1 MSTTPSHT
9 LVLGSNRG
17 IGFEITR
24 TLAGRGDHVIAA
36 CRRTSPELGA
46 LASTARLEIREGI
59 DVTDRESLAGLATAL
74 GEGSL
79 DRLWVV
85 AGVLERTGLTP
96 FDPDSVRRQFEV
108 NALGPL
114 QAVVAL
120 QSCLVRG
127 AKVALLTSRM
137 GSIADNG
144 SGGMYG
150 YRMSKAALN
159 MAGKSLA
166 LDLAPRGISVVLL
179 HPGFVRTEMTGGAGN
194 VDAVD
199 SAADLVRRGDAL
211 DAKASG
217 SFFHANGEAL
227 PW

>member
-1 MSTTPSHT
+1 MSTTPLRT

-17 IGFEITR
+17 IGLEVTR
-24 TLAGRGDHVIAA
+24 TLVERGDHVIAG
-36 CRRTSPELGA
+36 CRRVSPELAA
-46 LASTARLEIREGI
+46 LAANGRVDVREGI
-59 DVTDRESLAGLATAL
+59 DVTDFESLAALAASL
-74 GEGSL
+74 GEHRI

-85 AGVLERTGLTP
+85 AGVLDRGGLTP
-96 FDPDSVRRQFEV
+96 FDAQSLRRQFEV

-120 QSCLVRG
+120 QSCLARG
-127 AKVALLTSRM
+127 SKIALLTSRM

-179 HPGFVRTEMTGGAGN
+179 HPGFVRTAMTGGAGN

-199 SAADLVRRGDAL
+199 SAADLVRRVDAL
-211 DAKASG
+211 EPKDSG
-217 SFFHANGEAL
+217 SFLHANGEAL